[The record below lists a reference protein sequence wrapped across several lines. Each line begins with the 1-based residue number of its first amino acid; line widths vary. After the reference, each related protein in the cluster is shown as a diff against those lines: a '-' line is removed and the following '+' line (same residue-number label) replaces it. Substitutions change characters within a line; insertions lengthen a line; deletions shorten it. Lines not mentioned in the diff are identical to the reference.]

1 MIMAGLYLL
10 GKGLKMPGRETKKIN
25 KRILILIY
33 RGFQMISTNDFHN
46 GMTIVIDGT
55 VYQIIEFQ
63 HFKMGRGGALV
74 KTKLRDVE
82 NGGITE
88 KTFRGGEKVERAHV
102 DQRQKQFLYRD
113 GSDFIF
119 MDTET
124 FEQIS
129 LSEEQLGDKANY
141 LQENMVINVLMY
153 NGRPIDIELPTTVD
167 IEVQETPPGIRA
179 ILFLEVLNLLRW

>member
-1 MIMAGLYLL
+1 
-10 GKGLKMPGRETKKIN
+10 
-25 KRILILIY
+25 
-33 RGFQMISTNDFHN
+33 MISTNDFHN

-55 VYQIIEFQ
+55 VYQIIDFQ

-167 IEVQETPPGIRA
+167 IEVQETPPGIRGNTVSGGSKPA
-179 ILFLEVLNLLRW
+179 TLVTGAVVQVPLFINAGDIIRVDTRTGEYINRA

>member
-1 MIMAGLYLL
+1 
-10 GKGLKMPGRETKKIN
+10 
-25 KRILILIY
+25 
-33 RGFQMISTNDFHN
+33 MISTNDFHN

-167 IEVQETPPGIRA
+167 IEVQETPPGIRGNTVSGGSKPA
-179 ILFLEVLNLLRW
+179 TLVTGAVVQVPLFINAGDIIRVDTRTGEYITRA

>member
-1 MIMAGLYLL
+1 
-10 GKGLKMPGRETKKIN
+10 
-25 KRILILIY
+25 
-33 RGFQMISTNDFHN
+33 MISTSDFHN
-46 GMTIVIDGT
+46 GMTIEMDGT

-88 KTFRGGEKVERAHV
+88 KTFRGGEKVARAHV

-113 GSDFIF
+113 GEDFIF

-129 LSEEQLGDKANY
+129 LSDEQLGDKVNF
-141 LQENMVINVLMY
+141 LQENMVISVLMY
-153 NGRPIDIELPTTVD
+153 NGRPIDIELPTTVE
-167 IEVQETPPGIRA
+167 IAVQETQPGIRGNTVSGGSKPA
-179 ILFLEVLNLLRW
+179 TLATGAVVQVPLFINEGDIIKVDTRTGEYITRV